1 MEKSYYQILGVSE
14 EAPEKEIK
22 RVYHNLARRLHPDK
36 AVSPEQTA
44 QFERDFALVSKAY
57 NVLKDPV
64 KRAEYD
70 KLLSKLGKKPQV
82 VEAEKPKAAAKL
94 SRVVTSERASIAQ
107 KAYAKGMQLYN
118 LEEYARSIDFF
129 EAAINNDDTEPN
141 YYVKLALA
149 LMRSRK
155 SFTRAVEACKKAV
168 ELDRYNIELKLNL
181 AEIYETVGST
191 SMAMQAYEDVLKW
204 DANNEQAKQKLAL
217 LGGGTKSKGILGK
230 LLSKFKKK

>member
-64 KRAEYD
+64 KRADYD

-94 SRVVTSERASIAQ
+94 ATVVTSERASIAQ

-118 LEEYARSIDFF
+118 LEEYTRAIDFF

-168 ELDRYNIELKLNL
+168 ELDRYNIDLKLNL

-191 SMAMQAYEDVLKW
+191 SMAKQAYEDVLKW
-204 DANNEQAKQKLAL
+204 DANNEQAKQKIAL
-217 LGGGTKSKGILGK
+217 LGGDTKSKGILEK

>member
-22 RVYHNLARRLHPDK
+22 RVYHNLARKLHPDK
-36 AVSPEQTA
+36 ATTPEQTV
-44 QFERDFALVSKAY
+44 QFESEFALVSKAY
-57 NVLKDPV
+57 NVLKDPA
-64 KRAEYD
+64 KRAQYD
-70 KLLSKLGKKPQV
+70 KLLMKLGNKRQV

-94 SRVVTSERASIAQ
+94 ARVVTSERASIAQ

-118 LEEYARSIDFF
+118 LEEYARAIDFF

-149 LMRSRK
+149 LMHSRK

-168 ELDRYNIELKLNL
+168 ELDRYNIELKINL

-191 SMAMQAYEDVLKW
+191 SMAIQAYEDVLKW

-217 LGGGTKSKGILGK
+217 LGGDTKGKGILEK

>member
-22 RVYHNLARRLHPDK
+22 RVYHNLARKLHPDK
-36 AVSPEQTA
+36 AASPEDTA
-44 QFERDFALVSKAY
+44 QFEREFALFSKAY

-94 SRVVTSERASIAQ
+94 STVVTSERASIAQ

-118 LEEYARSIDFF
+118 MEEYVRAIDFF

-168 ELDRYNIELKLNL
+168 EIDPYNIDLKLNL
-181 AEIYETVGST
+181 AEIYETVGSA
-191 SMAMQAYEDVLKW
+191 SMAKQAYEDVLKW

-217 LGGGTKSKGILGK
+217 LGGDMKGKGILEK
-230 LLSKFKKK
+230 FLSKFKKK

>member
-22 RVYHNLARRLHPDK
+22 RVYHNLARKLHPDK

-44 QFERDFALVSKAY
+44 QFEGEFALVSKAY
-57 NVLKDPV
+57 NVLKDPA

-70 KLLSKLGKKPQV
+70 KLLSKLGKKREV
-82 VEAEKPKAAAKL
+82 VEAEKPKAATKL
-94 SRVVTSERASIAQ
+94 STVVTSERANIAQ

-118 LEEYARSIDFF
+118 LEEYVRAIDFF

-168 ELDRYNIELKLNL
+168 ELDRYDIDLKLNL

-191 SMAMQAYEDVLKW
+191 SMAIQAYEDVLKW
-204 DANNEQAKQKLAL
+204 DANNDKAKHKLAL
-217 LGGGTKSKGILGK
+217 LGGGTKSKGILEK
-230 LLSKFKKK
+230 FLSKFKKK

>member
-44 QFERDFALVSKAY
+44 QFEGEFALVSKAY
-57 NVLKDPV
+57 NVLKDPA

-70 KLLSKLGKKPQV
+70 KILMKLGKKRQV

-94 SRVVTSERASIAQ
+94 SRVVTTERANIAQ
-107 KAYAKGMQLYN
+107 KAYAKGMQLFN
-118 LEEYARSIDFF
+118 MEEYARAIDFF

-141 YYVKLALA
+141 YYVKLALS

-168 ELDRYNIELKLNL
+168 ELDRYNIELKINL

-191 SMAMQAYEDVLKW
+191 SMAIQAYEDVLKW

-217 LGGGTKSKGILGK
+217 LGGHSKGKGILGK
-230 LLSKFKKK
+230 FFSKFKKK